1 MQKIVVALLSVT
13 ALVAAC
19 ATGPDGA
26 SSVHA
31 SAIESVAAKQ
41 SPQEQTNPTP
51 EVVAWDGRWS
61 GVIPCASCP
70 GIVVDLT
77 FNNDGTFRLREE
89 YQGSKGSF
97 FVTEGTTVWDE
108 AARVLTLR
116 SDDREQKLFF
126 GGEGTAV
133 YLDAQDS
140 PAPLYQLV
148 KQAEYLAT
156 GQQLILPLQTVRVED
171 NKVLFNGLLNFSKV
185 QEGGF
190 QSVRGNAVIDCDK
203 QHVSFKDAAYYSD
216 VDAMGERIA
225 SITNLVQ
232 GGFRLGSNSANSV
245 LLQVA
250 ETFCPSM

>member
-1 MQKIVVALLSVT
+1 MKKIVFALLGAT

-19 ATGPDGA
+19 TTGPDGA
-26 SSVHA
+26 SSDQA
-31 SAIESVAAKQ
+31 SAIESVSAKQ
-41 SPQEQTNPTP
+41 GLQEQDNPTP

-70 GIVVDLT
+70 GIVVDLI

-89 YQGSKGSF
+89 YQGSKGGF
-97 FVTEGTTVWDE
+97 FVTEGTVAWDE
-108 AARVLTLR
+108 ATRVLTLR
-116 SDDREQKLFF
+116 SEDREQKLFF

-133 YLDAQDS
+133 YLDS
-140 PAPLYQLV
+140 KGNPAPLYQLV

-171 NKVLFNGLLNFSKV
+171 NKVLFHGLLNFNKA

-190 QSVRGNAVIDCDK
+190 QSVRGNTVIDCDK
-203 QHVSFKDAAYYSD
+203 KHVNFKDVAYYSE
-216 VDAMGERIA
+216 VDAMGERIT
-225 SITNLVQ
+225 SVTNMVQ
-232 GGFRLGSNSANSV
+232 GGFRLGASPVDSV